1 MTMPPS
7 AMPYFALFDDAHS
20 GQARLLTDHRHSVSL
35 PPGQLDRLDA
45 ELQQGWAKGWHACL
59 CLPYEFGHAL
69 HYPEQ
74 DDGHSHAG
82 IHWFADETL
91 LDPDALD
98 RWLAADSPD
107 DSAGL
112 CALWADT
119 DETGY
124 LQQIADI
131 QAAIARGEVY
141 QINYT
146 TRLHSESYGSPAVL
160 YRRLRQRQPVP
171 YGFLSKLPEEA
182 HPWTLCLSPELF
194 LHIGEDGSVE
204 TEPMKGT
211 APLLGDEG
219 DAGRAEALRLDPKN
233 RAENVMIVDLLR
245 NDLGRI
251 AVTGG
256 VSVPDIFTVRPFGQV
271 WQMTSRIRAQPRP
284 GTSAA
289 DLLRATFPCGSIT
302 GAPKHMSLEKI
313 RQIESS
319 PRHLYTGSVGYLK
332 PCPGGLGFHG
342 TLNVAIRTLLLNPLP
357 DSNRYR
363 GVFGVGSGIVTDSRA
378 EDEYRECGWKARF
391 LSSLPP
397 DFSLI
402 ESMRLEQGGCPLLPL
417 HQRRLQHSADILRF
431 NPPGEQLWQQISD
444 HAAASDRPAL
454 LRLEYFPDGCSEL
467 SLRPLD
473 ELPAVSPSLILSPL
487 SLPRHDFLRRFKTS
501 RRRLFDQAWQQAEAQ
516 GAFDSLLFNE
526 DGHLLEGGRS
536 SIFVRFGSIWYTPP
550 LSLDILDS
558 VMRQRILADP
568 ETHLGASTDSV
579 QEDLITRR
587 TLIQADE
594 IVAANAVRG
603 VMRMRLQ
610 ANA

>member
-1 MTMPPS
+1 
-7 AMPYFALFDDAHS
+7 MPYFALFDDAHS
-20 GQARLLTDHRHSVSL
+20 GQARLLTQHRRSL
-35 PPGQLDRLDA
+35 RLSPDQLDRLDA
-45 ELQQGWAKGWHACL
+45 ELQAGWAQGWHVCL

-69 HYPEQ
+69 HYPEP
-74 DDGHSHAG
+74 GHTPSSAG
-82 IHWFADETL
+82 IHWFAEESL
-91 LDPDALD
+91 LDPEALNH
-98 RWLAADSPD
+98 WLAAYSTD

-112 CALWADT
+112 CALAADT

-124 LQQIADI
+124 LKHIADI
-131 QAAIARGEVY
+131 QAAIAHGEVY

-146 TRLHSESYGSPAVL
+146 TRLHSESYGSPAAL

-171 YGFLSKLPEEA
+171 YGFLAKLPEEA
-182 HPWTLCLSPELF
+182 HQWTLCLSPELF
-194 LHIGEDGSVE
+194 LRIGEDGSVE

-219 DAGRAEALRLDPKN
+219 DAERAEALRLDPKN

-256 VSVPDIFTVRPFGQV
+256 VSVPEVFTVRPFGQV
-271 WQMTSRIRAQPRP
+271 WQMTSRIRALPRP
-284 GTSAA
+284 GTTAA
-289 DLLRATFPCGSIT
+289 QLLRATFPCGSIT

-313 RQIESS
+313 RQLESS
-319 PRHLYTGSVGYLK
+319 PRHLYTGSIGYLK

-363 GVFGVGSGIVTDSRA
+363 GVFGVGSGIVTDSQA

-402 ESMRLEQGGCPLLPL
+402 ESMRLEHGACPLLPL
-417 HQRRLQHSADILRF
+417 HRRRLQHSADILRF
-431 NPPGEQLWQQISD
+431 PPPDEALWQHIAEQ
-444 HAAASDRPAL
+444 AAADHRPAL
-454 LRLEYFPDGCSEL
+454 LRLEYCPDGRAEL
-467 SLRPLD
+467 SLRPLH
-473 ELPAVSPSLILSPL
+473 ELPAISPYLILSPL

-516 GAFDSLLFNE
+516 DAFDSLLFNE

-568 ETHLGASTDSV
+568 ETHLGADTDSV
-579 QEDLITRR
+579 QEGLMTRR
-587 TLIQADE
+587 TLMQADE

-603 VMRMRLQ
+603 VMRMHLQ
-610 ANA
+610 ASA